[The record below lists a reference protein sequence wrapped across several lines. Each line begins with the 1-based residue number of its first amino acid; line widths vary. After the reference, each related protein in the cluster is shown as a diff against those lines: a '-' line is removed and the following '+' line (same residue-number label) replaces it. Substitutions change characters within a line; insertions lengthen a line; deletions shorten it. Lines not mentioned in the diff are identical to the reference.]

1 LDNSARA
8 FTLGNQII
16 SRGLGWENY
25 DIEYSPVPSYAKWG
39 AAVLAKHSLNLR
51 GDSEGGDYIYGGI
64 YCSLGQYSISPSL
77 LKSLLER
84 WNTATNTFLF
94 QSGERIVTLLDM
106 HRIMGLP
113 LDGEFYEEFI
123 PHYHERDPSVLL
135 YPKCL
140 AQLFAV
146 WDEL

>member
-1 LDNSARA
+1 LFAGAILHLTVS
-8 FTLGNQII
+8 
-16 SRGLGWENY
+16 
-25 DIEYSPVPSYAKWG
+25 IEIFVGK
-39 AAVLAKHSLNLR
+39 V
-51 GDSEGGDYIYGGI
+51 E
-64 YCSLGQYSISPSL
+64 
-77 LKSLLER
+77 
-84 WNTATNTFLF
+84 TATNTFLF